1 MASIEDIHP
10 RLLCKRADVQRI
22 RDVVDG
28 ARTIKA
34 KRTEYLPYSRTQQP
48 VEEYDRLLTY
58 TSWFPGT
65 SRTAQAKRGLMTAK
79 NVVLNAP
86 ALDPIS
92 DVITRQGDSVRDL
105 AEEVIWET
113 FQTNF
118 TGLLTDHPDKPE
130 GVDLNAATA
139 LRLNFRPFVHLFP
152 FESILWIDYAV
163 RGPVRTFD
171 RVVLRE
177 REDRILELVMVGGTY
192 VQRVWT
198 KNVAPVT
205 AVDPVSTRGGF
216 GTANKPI
223 TPLTTNCDW
232 QITETRTP
240 KKDGQ
245 RLTEIPF
252 VIVSDNSKP
261 WPQDSILK
269 DLAELNLDH
278 YKVSAR
284 IANVQMFASGVVPV
298 FAGIKL
304 DKDDDGNVIP
314 PNIYTGPGGI
324 VCMEEPTAKWG
335 FLEPEGFTMDSLM
348 KTRDDYQ
355 EQMAKV
361 GGNMIASERNKAPES
376 DTSAS
381 RRSAAEDSST
391 ASTALIYA
399 RRISNALSWCSWWID
414 GSRAVF
420 TLNTDYRMDGMSA
433 QERTVALA
441 ELQAG
446 VRSWEDWFFERR
458 DKGVVNSSLLPEAE
472 RARIDQDAV
481 DRPTTEI

>member
-10 RLLCKRADVQRI
+10 KLACKRADVQII
-22 RDVVDG
+22 RDVVSG
-28 ARTIKA
+28 ARTIKG
-34 KRTEYLPYSRTQQP
+34 KRTEYLPLSRTAQP
-48 VEEYDRLLTY
+48 SDEYERLLAY
-58 TSWFPGT
+58 TSYFPAT
-65 SRTAQAKRGLMTAK
+65 ARTAQAKRGLMTAK

-86 ALDPIS
+86 VLDPIS
-92 DVITRQGDSVRDL
+92 NVITPQGDSVRDL

-118 TGLLTDHPDKPE
+118 TGLLADHPDAPE
-130 GVDLNAATA
+130 GVALNAASA
-139 LRLNFRPFVHLFP
+139 IQLNFRPFLHLFP

-163 RGPVRTFD
+163 AGTLRTFN

-177 REDRILELVMVGGTY
+177 REDRILELAMEDGVY
-192 VQRVWT
+192 VQHVWT
-198 KNVAPVT
+198 KKPAP
-205 AVDPVSTRGGF
+205 APLA
-216 GTANKPI
+216 ANKALTFPI
-223 TPLTTNCDW
+223 TPVTTAGDW
-232 QITETRTP
+232 VVGETRYP

-245 RLTEIPF
+245 RLTSIPF
-252 VIVSDNSKP
+252 TIVSDNSKP

-284 IANVQMFASGVVPV
+284 IANIQMFGSGVVPV
-298 FAGIKL
+298 FSGVTL
-304 DKDDDGNVIP
+304 QKDDDGNEIP
-314 PNIYTGPGGI
+314 PNLYMGPGGVVI
-324 VCMEEPTAKWG
+324 LPDVGAKWG
-335 FLEPEGFTMDSLM
+335 FLEPEGHTMDGLM
-348 KTRDDYQ
+348 KTRDDFQ

-361 GGNMIASERNKAPES
+361 GGNLIASERNKAPES
-376 DTSAS
+376 DTSNA
-381 RRSAAEDSST
+381 RRSAAEDSSV
-391 ASTALIYA
+391 ASLALVYA
-399 RRISNALSWCSWWID
+399 RRISDALSRCAWWMD
-414 GSRAVF
+414 GTRAVF
-420 TLNTDYRMDGMSA
+420 TLNTDYKMAGMSA

-472 RARIDQDAV
+472 RARIDADNI